1 MLLKN
6 LLLQASVDNSE
17 LALQAPTETSEL
29 AFQSSVETSKL
40 TIPIGITANGD
51 VVTIRLDAK
60 GLAVVGMTGS
70 GKSVLQSV
78 IVYSAAYYFGRGDV
92 QFHILD
98 MHDCR
103 ESEYAYYY
111 GDSASRKALNI
122 AKLEHGVSH
131 QDLVEYLDQIIKDIA
146 DRRAILGNK
155 DLKEYNI
162 SASER
167 MATINICLTDINFLR
182 ATREQMTSISDKIT
196 YIGEIGHC
204 FGYNLIMFH
213 QPSINDH
220 GVFANQAR
228 GSYLI
233 ACKNAG
239 KISQLEALG
248 MKNLNNLRAE
258 LGESYLYNCASKSLV
273 KFNICNV
280 GESKDIATLM
290 RLIKSK
296 NSEN

>member
-6 LLLQASVDNSE
+6 LLLQSSVDNSE
-17 LALQAPTETSEL
+17 LALQASVDNSEL
-29 AFQSSVETSKL
+29 QSQSTVDTSKLSLQSLLDTSKL

-78 IVYSAAYYFGRGDV
+78 IVYSAAYYFGRGNV

-103 ESEYAYYY
+103 ESEYVYYY

-122 AKLEHGVSH
+122 TKLEHGVSL
-131 QDLVEYLDQIIKDIA
+131 QDLVAYLDQIIKDIA

-155 DLKEYNI
+155 DIKEYNI

-167 MATINICLTDINFLR
+167 M
-182 ATREQMTSISDKIT
+182 
-196 YIGEIGHC
+196 
-204 FGYNLIMFH
+204 
-213 QPSINDH
+213 
-220 GVFANQAR
+220 
-228 GSYLI
+228 
-233 ACKNAG
+233 
-239 KISQLEALG
+239 
-248 MKNLNNLRAE
+248 
-258 LGESYLYNCASKSLV
+258 
-273 KFNICNV
+273 
-280 GESKDIATLM
+280 
-290 RLIKSK
+290 
-296 NSEN
+296 